1 MITAK
6 EIMITK
12 TPSLSFDT
20 SVTEAIEI
28 MKNNP
33 YSFAAVM
40 ASKDRFHGVLTEA
53 VLMRIYL
60 RFQTQPDKEALIFY
74 RDCFEPMQLIHAGE
88 MFSEIVKKVM
98 TAVGNRVFVID
109 NEGSVIGHITAK
121 DLLPLFSPTGLK
133 TNNPNH
139 LQSEKVKSGLYLYEN
154 FFTKSPFMMHSVN
167 QDGQIQM
174 ANEVLHTVLGYSYGE
189 LIGKTI
195 FDLYPKEAHQ
205 KAAEGIKT
213 ILNEGYHKVV
223 RGKMLSK
230 NGEEVEV
237 ELMSRAL
244 VDQAGKNVGT
254 VTVSRPT
261 DMEFLVKSLPMI

>member
-1 MITAK
+1 MMTAK
-6 EIMITK
+6 EIMVTN
-12 TPSLSFDT
+12 TPSMSFDA
-20 SVTEAIEI
+20 SVTEAIET

-33 YSFAAVM
+33 FSFAAVM

-60 RFQTQPDKEALIFY
+60 RYQTQPEKEALIFY
-74 RDCFEPMQLIHAGE
+74 RDCFEPMQLIHSGE

-98 TAVGNRVFVID
+98 TAVGHRVFVID
-109 NEGSVIGHITAK
+109 NDGNVVGHITAK
-121 DLLPLFSPTGLK
+121 DLLPLFSPTGMK
-133 TNNPNH
+133 ANNPNH
-139 LQSEKVKSGLYLYEN
+139 MTSERVKSGLYLYEN

-195 FDLYPKEAHQ
+195 FDLYPKEAHE

-213 ILNEGYHKVV
+213 ILDSGFHKVV
-223 RGKMLSK
+223 KGKMVCKS
-230 NGEEVEV
+230 GQAVDV

-244 VDQAGKNVGT
+244 VDQSGKNVGT

-261 DMEFLVKSLPMI
+261 DMEFLLKSLPTV